1 MSNAENAVPQT
12 VQPGAVAARPA
23 ASLRVCLISLGGESF
38 AIDLRHV
45 REVFEV
51 DNLTVVPGMPS
62 ALTGVANLRGVVIPV
77 VDLRSLLGLPISG
90 TKLPFAVVLKH
101 GMHQVGVLVEQV
113 PEIRTVHQEDFL
125 PAPSRGVQGPT
136 PFVNAGG
143 ARPHPLCERDPED
156 GRPNRRRG
164 GSPDAA
170 ELRGERDGTTTELA
184 EARAR
189 TA

>member
-1 MSNAENAVPQT
+1 MSNAENKVPQT

-101 GMHQVGVLVEQV
+101 GTHQVGVLVEQV

-136 PFVNAGG
+136 PFVNAILKMDDRIGG
-143 ARPHPLCERDPED
+143 VVEVPTLLSYVE
-156 GRPNRRRG
+156 
-164 GSPDAA
+164 S
-170 ELRGERDGTTTELA
+170 GTA
-184 EARAR
+184 QPQS
-189 TA
+189 